1 MGLFLHADCAPV
13 SQAYLEERCA
23 KLQLTQRGY
32 NGTLKE
38 NTAKW
43 EAENR
48 VPADQ
53 VQSTMDELMVTA
65 RELTGRFLPLPE
77 AHYHCVTE
85 RGGAL
90 GAAAATMTI
99 SGSLSILSRHT
110 RSRL

>member
-1 MGLFLHADCAPV
+1 MPSAKASFPKLTDQVGLFLHADCAPV

-23 KLQLTQRGY
+23 KLQQLFTQRGY

-48 VPADQ
+48 VPASQ
-53 VQSTMDELMVTA
+53 VQSALSPELMVTA

-85 RGGAL
+85 RGGAFS
-90 GAAAATMTI
+90 APQ
-99 SGSLSILSRHT
+99 
-110 RSRL
+110 RL